1 MALIAGCDTSG
12 PLFPAV
18 TSTAQ
23 AGTTTPGTGQGN
35 AEAEAYCTSNGG
47 KVQTRYP
54 ASDTN
59 SDNPLRLHGSLQFCQ
74 FMAEDGSQISV
85 SLDTLYSDQPT
96 LAALAYLQKPR
107 AETAP
112 TGFNPGRFYCDQLGG
127 TDEFGDESSAAGG
140 WILDESQKADT
151 FYVMQT
157 CIFPDLST
165 IDSFGLFYNANNIVR
180 GTDLS
185 KLLRF
190 QIPVNR

>member
-1 MALIAGCDTSG
+1 M
-12 PLFPAV
+12 
-18 TSTAQ
+18 
-23 AGTTTPGTGQGN
+23 
-35 AEAEAYCTSNGG
+35 
-47 KVQTRYP
+47 QTRYP
-54 ASDTN
+54 ASDSN
-59 SDNPLRLHGSLQFCQ
+59 SANPLRLSGSLQFCQ
-74 FMAEDGSQISV
+74 FMSEDGSQISV

-96 LAALAYLQKPR
+96 LAALAFLQKPR

-112 TGFNPGRFYCDQLGG
+112 PGFNPGRFYCSQLGG
-127 TDEFGDESSAAGG
+127 TDVFGDENSPAGG

-157 CIFPDLST
+157 CIFSDLST

-190 QIPVNR
+190 QLQASPTPSR